1 MDNLKTYR
9 DAGIG
14 PDDYPISVKDCVRAL
29 EKAIKAGWYSYSSF
43 NTQKFDSML
52 RKGDLSWIVPGKII
66 AFPSPV
72 SSGYGSSR
80 N

>member
-1 MDNLKTYR
+1 LDNLKTYR

-14 PDDYPISVKDCVRAL
+14 PDDYPISVKDCLRAL
-29 EKAIKAGWYSYSSF
+29 EKAMKASWYSYSSF
-43 NTQKFDSML
+43 NMQKFNSML

-72 SSGYGSSR
+72 S
-80 N
+80 